1 MRSLIESFIDVG
13 SGFILAIL
21 IQLLIFPLFDL
32 YPSIFDSLGI
42 AAIFTIVSITR
53 SWIWRL
59 VFKKGVNQDL
69 IKLNIQL
76 KKEIEELN
84 GSWEKYDETRNKLK
98 KKEQQDLLDTFCKGD
113 R

>member
-1 MRSLIESFIDVG
+1 MRSLIESLIDVG

-32 YPSIFDSLGI
+32 HPSIFDSLGI

-53 SWIWRL
+53 SWLWRL
-59 VFKKGVNQDL
+59 VFKKDVNQDL
-69 IKLNIQL
+69 IKLNVQL
-76 KKEIEELN
+76 RKEIDELN
-84 GSWEKYDETRNKLK
+84 GSWEKYNETRNKLK
-98 KKEQQDLLDTFCKGD
+98 KKEEQNLLDTFCKGG